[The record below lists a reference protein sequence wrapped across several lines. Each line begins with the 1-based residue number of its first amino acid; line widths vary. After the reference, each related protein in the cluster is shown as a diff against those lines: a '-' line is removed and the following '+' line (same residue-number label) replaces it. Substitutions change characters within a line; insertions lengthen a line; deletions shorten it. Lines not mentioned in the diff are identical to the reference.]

1 MPKSLVKKFRLSQ
14 GEWEQV
20 QAHMQELG
28 LNPTCHF
35 SRFVRSRILP
45 KKSKTFV
52 DRELVMQI
60 ARLDADINRVVYRL
74 GCCKDGLN
82 QILTKLHIGYTPNST
97 LKVLYTTLKSL
108 KHTQQELE
116 ALRSIYGCQNF
127 AM

>member
-1 MPKSLVKKFRLSQ
+1 MKSLVKKFRLSQ
-14 GEWEQV
+14 NEWEQIQV
-20 QAHMQELG
+20 HMQELG
-28 LNPTCHF
+28 LNPACHF

-60 ARLDADINRVVYRL
+60 ARLDADINRAVYRL
-74 GCCKDGLN
+74 GRCKDDLK
-82 QILTKLHIGYTPNST
+82 QILIALHIDYTPNST
-97 LKVLYTTLKSL
+97 LKALYTALESL
-108 KHTQQELE
+108 KRTQQELE